1 MKRAI
6 TSKNI
11 KRKRKEQILQQA
23 DGANVF
29 TCHLICMSRS
39 LRRLIKLPGD
49 EQTDR
54 RHQGPA
60 INK

>member
-49 EQTDR
+49 E
-54 RHQGPA
+54 
-60 INK
+60 